1 VTEDKIKGQIVDK
14 ASALVGMSFAFGSV
28 IAPILGGTHD
38 DNSNDHSAAVI
49 ITEVLDSSEESKK
62 ECCSKKKECCSKK
75 TDDINVSV
83 NVDQIETD
91 STGLSIVTL
100 TTTKGND
107 TISNSKIEVLSSDLD
122 IDSIVDAAKSLA
134 N

>member
-1 VTEDKIKGQIVDK
+1 PSMNILIKLTCLIG
-14 ASALVGMSFAFGSV
+14 LV

-49 ITEVLDSSEESKK
+49 ITEVLDSSEDS
-62 ECCSKKKECCSKK
+62 KKECCSKK

-107 TISNSKIEVLSSDLD
+107 TISNSKIEVLSADLD
-122 IDSIVDAAKSLA
+122 IDSIVDVAKTLA
-134 N
+134 NEGFKTTDSDLDK